1 VELAQQGALACL
13 PWTVHDDDSESFGEQ
28 LQVLAR

>member
-1 VELAQQGALACL
+1 VELAQQGALAGL
-13 PWTVHDDDSESFGEQ
+13 PWTVHDDSESFGEQ